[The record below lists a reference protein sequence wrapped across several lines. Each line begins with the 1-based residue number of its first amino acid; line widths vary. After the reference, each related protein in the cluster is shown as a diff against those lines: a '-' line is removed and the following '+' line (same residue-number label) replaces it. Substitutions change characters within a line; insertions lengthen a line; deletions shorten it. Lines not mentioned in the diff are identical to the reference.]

1 MAARGWIAL
10 TVLALA
16 CAGGVVANGGV
27 AGAARFNPNAS
38 TSSTSTK
45 VKVAH
50 QGPRGSASYV
60 GSGRRA
66 KREAAPSIGAFI
78 GPDLTPPPAPLTPVP
93 PVVTQPSFAES
104 LIGLDTRSEVFDTVP
119 NPSRMVAMITNNGS
133 QWCTGFLIGPD
144 TLITAGHCVHPG
156 GSGSTWY
163 PPTAMRVYP
172 AYNPLSANTD
182 AVRQLRRHQHD
193 GPGGM
198 DRPPPTTSTTTPP

>member
-1 MAARGWIAL
+1 MAS
-10 TVLALA
+10 
-16 CAGGVVANGGV
+16 GGV
-27 AGAARFNPNAS
+27 ADGGSLQPERLDEQHLDEGEGGP
-38 TSSTSTK
+38 
-45 VKVAH
+45 
-50 QGPRGSASYV
+50 QGPRASVSCV

-156 GSGSTWY
+156 GAGSTLY
-163 PPTAMRVYP
+163 PPTAC
-172 AYNPLSANTD
+172 AST
-182 AVRQLRRHQHD
+182 RR
-193 GPGGM
+193 
-198 DRPPPTTSTTTPP
+198 TTR